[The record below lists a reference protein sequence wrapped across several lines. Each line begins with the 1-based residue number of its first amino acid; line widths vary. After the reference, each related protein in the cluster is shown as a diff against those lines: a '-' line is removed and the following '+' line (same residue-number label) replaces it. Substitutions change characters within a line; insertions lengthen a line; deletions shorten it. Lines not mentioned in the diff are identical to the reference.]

1 MMLTWWRRSTG
12 MWRWCSTATWPKSG
26 HLSAESFEQFWLLEW
41 GDAVSLRTWCQ
52 NVAAW
57 ALRLVALSLVPNIG
71 PGESL
76 APQAKV
82 LGAKPCRIRAVIK
95 EKGCTERLCHCLCML
110 CCHKPCMF
118 LLFMTCFS
126 LCTWH

>member
-1 MMLTWWRRSTG
+1 M
-12 MWRWCSTATWPKSG
+12 
-26 HLSAESFEQFWLLEW
+26 SAESFEQFWLLEW

-95 EKGCTERLCHCLCML
+95 EKGCTE
-110 CCHKPCMF
+110 CMF
-118 LLFMTCFS
+118 VS
-126 LCTWH
+126 LPLHVVLS